1 MGWLQ
6 VPQEHLQWLHVP
18 VEWLQKGS
26 TVPTVTEDTNRAK
39 DVETAPTSILS
50 KRHPTSSAS
59 ENSDTSTPATF
70 TISKSAKSRGRPKV
84 RKQQKVSGK
93 KERMTRGKEKATK
106 LVQGTLVPVPSLNNL
121 VKLLDRDYRYIDIK
135 SSTQSLSERSVPQ
148 SKKAIAGIF
157 TSEESENDIRYI
169 FPQWFVTKAQ
179 SAIQQFRKAVP
190 VDCGEDGVGVRVP
203 RFGIYQLRDINA
215 MDRWHRALK
224 CITDVEDTV
233 VWAVNTSNKRLSLPD
248 ELLDGVSDDIGMREQ
263 KIKTLLLRGGPRT
276 PFGTLSSLS
285 LLTLRGNKWQ
295 DDACMAQGLVLL
307 QKENTK
313 VGIIDPIFHRFRDRE
328 DKLRVIRSG
337 TPFDSANE
345 LVLMGLH
352 VDNNHWC
359 GIVFDFRPETRSVTV
374 FDPLQATNTNYYGMC
389 DDLLKDLFGELRANM
404 RLKKKTKPRQPD
416 GANCGVMVLLF
427 FECYIRGISMPTSQA
442 PQCCALCGCAIY

>member
-1 MGWLQ
+1 
-6 VPQEHLQWLHVP
+6 
-18 VEWLQKGS
+18 
-26 TVPTVTEDTNRAK
+26 
-39 DVETAPTSILS
+39 
-50 KRHPTSSAS
+50 
-59 ENSDTSTPATF
+59 
-70 TISKSAKSRGRPKV
+70 
-84 RKQQKVSGK
+84 
-93 KERMTRGKEKATK
+93 MTRGKEKTTK

-169 FPQWFVTKAQ
+169 FPQWFVTKAH

-203 RFGIYQLRDINA
+203 RFGIYQLRDFNA

-276 PFGTLSSLS
+276 PFGFYRHSRYS
-285 LLTLRGNKWQ
+285 RCVKIN
-295 DDACMAQGLVLL
+295 GLVLL

-404 RLKKKTKPRQPD
+404 RLKKETKPRQPD
-416 GANCGVMVLLF
+416 GANCSVMVLLF
-427 FECYIRGISMPTSQA
+427 FECYIRGISMPNKPSPA
-442 PQCCALCGCAIY
+442 MLRFMRLRYLLKCIP